1 MNHKPKKAV
10 AGQIRQWAFIR
21 RRPEDTSLLSSRE
34 GKCFLVVGV
43 DGVRCDT
50 MQEGGSAE
58 SFYLDWVVHNSETV
72 ES

>member
-1 MNHKPKKAV
+1 MNHKPKKAA

-21 RRPEDTSLLSSRE
+21 SATDSVPFSSRE

>member
-21 RRPEDTSLLSSRE
+21 SPTDNVTITSRE

-58 SFYLDWVVHNSETV
+58 SFYLDWMVHNSETV